1 MLPVKYVSYL
11 SAEATEST
19 GLTPALAAQRAAI
32 AIHLSE
38 CGGSLIAEV
47 REIRRADAPGPRT
60 ALDRALA
67 LCRQHGAV
75 LLVVGL
81 DQLTQDLAFLTNLR
95 RDLSR
100 LGVLLAVT
108 STPEANESTIGI
120 LAALAAYAAPAED
133 RARALR
139 RRDFLDSLGDRKR
152 QARKE
157 PSGASVRPDP
167 VCRPRTM
174 ERALSVA
181 PVLAEIRAAG
191 ATTFEQVAHALNE
204 LGVPSAR
211 GDRWYPAQV
220 RRVEQRIASVA

>member
-1 MLPVKYVSYL
+1 MNFVSYL
-11 SAEATEST
+11 SAEAREST
-19 GLTPALAAQRAAI
+19 GPSLAMAAQRAAI
-32 AIHLSE
+32 ATHLSE
-38 CGGSLIAEV
+38 CGGHLIAEV
-47 REIRRADAPGPRT
+47 REIRRADAYGSRP
-60 ALDRALA
+60 ALRRALA

-75 LLVVGL
+75 LLVPGL
-81 DQLTQDLAFLTNLR
+81 DQLTRDPAFLTDLR
-95 RDLSR
+95 RDLTR

-108 STPEANESTIGI
+108 RTPEANESTIGI
-120 LAALAAYAAPAED
+120 LAALEAYAVPNENSE
-133 RARALR
+133 RALR
-139 RRDFLDSLGDRKR
+139 RRDFLARLGGRKR
-152 QARKE
+152 QAHEE
-157 PSGASVRPDP
+157 PSDDRVRPDP

-220 RRVEQRIASVA
+220 RRVEQRIASAT